1 MNELHDQKYF
11 SERIGGRTLILLIV
25 VACVFVWLWMS
36 WLYGWFP
43 FSSGSTVTAPEKTEQ
58 QLSEKDVLDSLTST
72 ATSSPTLSPAVLK
85 NLTSSPAKKNVK
97 PIDTTVLDSLT
108 STE

>member
-1 MNELHDQKYF
+1 MDDYTQSFYERNERLVLVF
-11 SERIGGRTLILLIV
+11 LGVTALV
-25 VACVFVWLWMS
+25 VVGLWVSYLRGM
-36 WLYGWFP
+36 FP
-43 FSSGSTVTAPEKTEQ
+43 FSSGVSVTTSEKTEQ

-85 NLTSSPAKKNVK
+85 SLTSSPAKKNAK
-97 PIDTTVLDSLT
+97 PIDTAILDSLT